1 MILHLIPKIMNKFSD
16 VKVQLVGISVPELD
30 LVLEGGVDLKV
41 GKPYPN
47 QTMNVVC
54 KKKGREVFKGF
65 CIETDKQLTEFN
77 VVTKWIIK
85 DKRHQY
91 PLTHQVQ
98 YEVVGEGEVVTDDHM
113 IMNLCLRGDNDTLAD
128 APPTITMPRMDILF
142 GGKKHSRAPAEI
154 EDAYWTDG
162 TLVSRKEKI
171 RIKPISVEQYEE
183 HSKIGS
189 YKLPRLESAIYV
201 ASGYQS
207 EDER

>member
-16 VKVQLVGISVPELD
+16 VKVQLIGISVPELG

-54 KKKGREVFKGF
+54 KKKGREVFTGF

-77 VVTKWIIK
+77 VVTEWIIK
-85 DKRHQY
+85 GKRHQY

-98 YEVVGEGEVVTDDHM
+98 YEVVGEGEVVTDDHVILNM
-113 IMNLCLRGDNDTLAD
+113 CFRGEGYMLVD
-128 APPTITMPRMDILF
+128 APPSQTMPRMDILF
-142 GGKKHSRAPAEI
+142 NGKKHSRDPVAI
-154 EDAYWTDG
+154 EDAYWHDG

-171 RIKPISVEQYEE
+171 RIKPISVEQYRE
-183 HSKIGS
+183 HQKIGS
-189 YKLPRLESAIYV
+189 YKLPSLESAIYV
-201 ASGYQS
+201 ACGYMS
-207 EDER
+207 EDE